1 MSQSSFDPIAESAR
15 LRKITAAR
23 RKTKYRRSRL
33 DRYAG
38 ELIQLRKAGATIA
51 ELQRWLRERR
61 VVVVH
66 ATVARW
72 MKRHAAGGA
81 AQWPN
86 LLTL

>member
-1 MSQSSFDPIAESAR
+1 MSQSRFDPLAETAR
-15 LRKITAAR
+15 LRKISAAR
-23 RKTKYRRSRL
+23 RKTNYRRSRL

-38 ELIQLRKAGATIA
+38 ELIQLHKAGATIA

-72 MKRHAAGGA
+72 MKRQVAGGA
-81 AQWPN
+81 SNGQIC
-86 LLTL
+86 